1 MTPDQFRGL
10 VKHWERVGR
19 SDFLQYLKNIIPPAE
34 KGLLG
39 SVGSS
44 EDVSLCLY
52 RLILAG
58 TDGTLKKESVSK
70 TLAEAVALH
79 PDLPAQ
85 AVDIFGMLEVEMSAN
100 DDPKNKE
107 RLYWIIKSVEGAVSN
122 QLLRERMEVESFPH
136 IGVVKNPKAFNS
148 KFIKLKTKLY
158 YKQRKFNL
166 FREESEGYAKLLV
179 ELNQEQPAS
188 SSPEQMLEIIKSVI
202 GCFNLDPNRVLDL
215 LLSSLEA
222 RPERHGFL
230 VGLLRLYMPSAA
242 TVSEMVG
249 AKYGFCR
256 RQPGQEEAEAVTP
269 RSLHLMTALLLRHGV
284 IQLEHIWPWLLPA
297 DSAVE
302 AEHRRQMAAAAEYQR
317 RTFVVSTK
325 DKEDSPRDAELPPL
339 APLSQS
345 QKLGLCEAVLS
356 VGDWATAQ
364 RIMARFPDFCLMVHP
379 DIAAAAC
386 RLLAVR
392 LDPIYRR
399 YSGLTAALEPAPQLA
414 DVRSEVAPL
423 LSAIGPYLAADVR
436 LVYKVLRVARTA
448 HRQRL
453 QQPEPDSPETRE
465 AFLFYDVL
473 TILEESV
480 LPCLVLL
487 EANCC
492 LAEEIWTVLNFY
504 PYQHRYRLYG
514 TWKNDSHKPHP
525 QLMRKRADF
534 IKMSKSLMKRIS
546 KENVKPLGRLMG
558 KLTHNAPGYMF
569 EYMLG
574 QIQIYDNLIG
584 PMVDSLKYITNLSY
598 DVLGYCIIEALAN
611 PEKDRTKHDGT
622 SLSLW
627 LTSLA
632 NFCGAMFKKYNLDLT
647 GLMQYVANQLKSMK
661 SLDLLILREVVQKMA
676 GVEAVEDM
684 TEEQLSAMAGGEM
697 LRAEAGFFNQVRNT
711 KKSSQRLKDSLIDN
725 GLMVPMV
732 LLMAQQRHCVVFKE
746 TEGSHLKLVG
756 KLYDQCQDTM
766 VQFGM
771 FLSSALSIDDYRQR
785 LPAFEKLLSEFHVS
799 PDVAFFLARPMFTH
813 AIQQRYDELRKAEK
827 NHKSLSV
834 EQKRDK
840 YLAASEQVLAPVVAA
855 VVPVFPAKTWDDIS
869 PEFFTS
875 FWSLTLS
882 DLRVPT
888 ESYEKEVRRL
898 KQQAT
903 QLGDNRDL
911 TESKRKKEQERC
923 QALIDKLH
931 EEEKRQKEHVDRVI
945 ARLKKEKDSWFEPR
959 QAKSAKTETMTQ
971 FVQMCL
977 FPRCVFTS
985 MDALYCAEFVHTLH
999 SLKTPNFST
1008 LICYDRLF
1016 CNITYTFTSCTENEA
1031 SRYGRFL
1038 CALLETVMRWHGS
1051 REVFEREC
1059 AFFPGFVTK
1068 FRVSNKQNERSDHVD
1083 YENYRHVCF
1092 KWFYKITKAIVTCLD
1107 SKEYV
1112 QIRNAL
1118 KILIK
1123 ILPCYPVLSHVAN
1136 IVEKKVEAVIQAEK
1150 NKRQDLALMATS
1162 YAGLLR
1168 ARKTH
1173 LIPEKDF
1180 HTVDKSKRE
1189 TPDNAD
1195 RREKRDGRPRE
1206 RAKDDETRSRSGTPR
1221 SDRAGARERKHD
1233 SSEERR
1239 DKKASKHSTPESETK
1254 RESDEIRVV
1263 EDEYFEKPRRPA
1275 GSAVRSLPEASDVDR
1290 EAKRRRVE
1298 STVSQ
1303 LLQSSKG
1310 GTQHPGVSRP
1320 LKLGLTRSL
1329 QCCQACSRLE
1339 FRCAV
1344 CDGLV
1349 VRFGLDARASWFASH
1364 VIVGW
1369 FGFGSF
1375 LSPKMGSDGRHI
1387 LLQRLDKMPEKD
1399 EEKKKKRKKSEKGLE
1414 EGEIRNKREDKKE
1427 RKRASLDDR
1436 GSPIESKRK
1445 KDDDKPAKRRSEG
1458 DEFREVKDK
1467 RRQRRE
1473 EEVEFYDE
1481 PRYAPE
1487 YDWERERERPPAK
1500 EKHRGRM
1507 DSKRR

>member
-1 MTPDQFRGL
+1 MTPEQFRGL
-10 VKHWERVGR
+10 LKQWDRVGR
-19 SDFLQYLKNIIPPAE
+19 SDFLQYLKNIIPNQDE
-34 KGLLG
+34 TLLG
-39 SVGSS
+39 TVGSS
-44 EDVSLCLY
+44 EDVHMCLY
-52 RLILAG
+52 RLIQAG
-58 TDGTLKKESVSK
+58 ADGVLKKESVAK
-70 TLAEAVALH
+70 TLSEAVTLH
-79 PDLPAQ
+79 PDLPA
-85 AVDIFGMLEVEMSAN
+85 AVVDIFGMLDVEITAT
-100 DDPKNKE
+100 DDPKSKE
-107 RLYWIIKSVEGAVSN
+107 RFYWIIKSVEGAVSN

-179 ELNQEQPAS
+179 ELNQDQSS
-188 SSPEQMLEIIKSVI
+188 SSPEHMLEVIKAII
-202 GCFNLDPNRVLDL
+202 GCFNLDPNRVLDV

-222 RPERHGFL
+222 RPDRHNFL
-230 VGLLRLYMPSAA
+230 VPLLRLYMPSAE
-242 TVSEMVG
+242 TVSEVVG
-249 AKYGFCR
+249 ARYGFCQP
-256 RQPGQEEAEAVTP
+256 QPGQDETEAETP
-269 RSLHLMTALLLRHGV
+269 RSLHVMTALLLRHGV
-284 IQLEHIWPWLLPA
+284 IRLEHIWPWLLPA
-297 DSAVE
+297 DSAIE
-302 AEHRRQMAAAAEYQR
+302 AQHRRLMAAAAEYQR

-325 DKEDSPRDAELPPL
+325 DKEEAPRDETPT
-339 APLSQS
+339 LSPISQT

-356 VGDWATAQ
+356 IGDWPTAQ
-364 RIMARFPDFCLMVHP
+364 AILARFPDFCLMVHP
-379 DIAAAAC
+379 ELAAAAC
-386 RLLAVR
+386 RLLSVR

-399 YSGLTAALEPAPQLA
+399 FSGMAAALRPAPVSLPPLVEA
-414 DVRSEVAPL
+414 RPDSELTSVRSEVAPL
-423 LSAIGPYLAADVR
+423 LSVIGPYLSSDVT
-436 LVYKVLRVARTA
+436 LVYRVLRVARTA
-448 HRQRL
+448 HQLRL
-453 QQPEPDSPETRE
+453 KEADPDAPETRE

-473 TILEESV
+473 TMLEEAV

-492 LAEEIWTVLNFY
+492 LAEEIWTVLAYY

-514 TWKNDSHKPHP
+514 TWKNESHNQHP
-525 QLMRKRADF
+525 QLIRKRADL

-632 NFCGAMFKKYNLDLT
+632 NFCGFMFKKYNLDLT

-684 TEEQLSAMAGGEM
+684 TEEQLSAMAGGEL

-771 FLSSALSIDDYRQR
+771 FLASALSIDDYRQR
-785 LPAFEKLLSEFHVS
+785 LPAFDSLLSEFHIS

-834 EQKRDK
+834 EQKREK
-840 YLAASEQVLAPVVAA
+840 YLQASEQVLAPVVTA

-869 PEFFTS
+869 AEFFTS

-882 DLRVPT
+882 DLRVPS

-898 KQQAT
+898 KQQVT
-903 QLGDNRDL
+903 QLADNRDL

-923 QALIDKLH
+923 QVLIDKLH
-931 EEEKRQKEHVDRVI
+931 EEEKRQKEHVDRVL

-985 MDALYCAEFVHTLH
+985 MDALYCAEFVRTLH

-1038 CALLETVMRWHGS
+1038 CALLETVMHWHGS
-1051 REVFEREC
+1051 KEVFEREC

-1107 SKEYV
+1107 SREYV

-1136 IVEKKVEAVIQAEK
+1136 IVEKKVESVIQAEK
-1150 NKRQDLALMATS
+1150 NKRQDLAIMATS

-1168 ARKTH
+1168 ARKHTY
-1173 LIPEKDF
+1173 IPEKDF
-1180 HTVDKSKRE
+1180 HTVDKSKKAAPPAAAAAPATKEATKSTKGGEAAPAVANGSVKHEPMDQDRPSPRQETSYRSNDRDESTERRVKRE
-1189 TPDNAD
+1189 S
-1195 RREKRDGRPRE
+1195 RGRDRPRE
-1206 RAKDDETRSRSGTPR
+1206 DGDRSRSQTPR
-1221 SDRAGARERKHD
+1221 SDSTPVSGRERKHD
-1233 SSEERR
+1233 TEERR
-1239 DKKASKHSTPESETK
+1239 ERKAAKRSPPDDEMESKKISHRVE

-1263 EDEYFEKPRRPA
+1263 EDEYFEKPRRPPA
-1275 GSAVRSLPEASDVDR
+1275 SSSRSASEASDVDR
-1290 EAKRRRVE
+1290 DAKRRRVE
-1298 STVSQ
+1298 T
-1303 LLQSSKG
+1303 K
-1310 GTQHPGVSRP
+1310 
-1320 LKLGLTRSL
+1320 RS
-1329 QCCQACSRLE
+1329 AE
-1339 FRCAV
+1339 KA
-1344 CDGLV
+1344 
-1349 VRFGLDARASWFASH
+1349 
-1364 VIVGW
+1364 
-1369 FGFGSF
+1369 
-1375 LSPKMGSDGRHI
+1375 
-1387 LLQRLDKMPEKD
+1387 PEKD
-1399 EEKKKKRKKSEKGLE
+1399 EEKKKKRKKADKGLE
-1414 EGEIRNKREDKKE
+1414 EGEIRNKREEKKD
-1427 RKRASLDDR
+1427 RKRATASDR
-1436 GSPIESKRK
+1436 DVSPVDLKRK
-1445 KDDDKPAKRRSEG
+1445 LKEEEKAAKRRSEG
-1458 DEFREVKDK
+1458 EVEYREVKEK
-1467 RRQRRE
+1467 RRTRRE
-1473 EEVEFYDE
+1473 EEVEYYDE
-1481 PRYAPE
+1481 PLPRYAADD
-1487 YDWERERERPPAK
+1487 YDWERERPVK
-1500 EKHRGRM
+1500 DKHRGRL
-1507 DSKRR
+1507 DTKRR

>member
-1 MTPDQFRGL
+1 
-10 VKHWERVGR
+10 
-19 SDFLQYLKNIIPPAE
+19 
-34 KGLLG
+34 
-39 SVGSS
+39 
-44 EDVSLCLY
+44 
-52 RLILAG
+52 
-58 TDGTLKKESVSK
+58 
-70 TLAEAVALH
+70 
-79 PDLPAQ
+79 
-85 AVDIFGMLEVEMSAN
+85 
-100 DDPKNKE
+100 
-107 RLYWIIKSVEGAVSN
+107 
-122 QLLRERMEVESFPH
+122 
-136 IGVVKNPKAFNS
+136 
-148 KFIKLKTKLY
+148 
-158 YKQRKFNL
+158 
-166 FREESEGYAKLLV
+166 
-179 ELNQEQPAS
+179 
-188 SSPEQMLEIIKSVI
+188 
-202 GCFNLDPNRVLDL
+202 
-215 LLSSLEA
+215 
-222 RPERHGFL
+222 
-230 VGLLRLYMPSAA
+230 
-242 TVSEMVG
+242 
-249 AKYGFCR
+249 
-256 RQPGQEEAEAVTP
+256 
-269 RSLHLMTALLLRHGV
+269 
-284 IQLEHIWPWLLPA
+284 
-297 DSAVE
+297 
-302 AEHRRQMAAAAEYQR
+302 
-317 RTFVVSTK
+317 
-325 DKEDSPRDAELPPL
+325 
-339 APLSQS
+339 
-345 QKLGLCEAVLS
+345 
-356 VGDWATAQ
+356 
-364 RIMARFPDFCLMVHP
+364 
-379 DIAAAAC
+379 
-386 RLLAVR
+386 
-392 LDPIYRR
+392 
-399 YSGLTAALEPAPQLA
+399 
-414 DVRSEVAPL
+414 
-423 LSAIGPYLAADVR
+423 
-436 LVYKVLRVARTA
+436 
-448 HRQRL
+448 
-453 QQPEPDSPETRE
+453 
-465 AFLFYDVL
+465 
-473 TILEESV
+473 
-480 LPCLVLL
+480 
-487 EANCC
+487 
-492 LAEEIWTVLNFY
+492 
-504 PYQHRYRLYG
+504 
-514 TWKNDSHKPHP
+514 
-525 QLMRKRADF
+525 MRKRADF

-1168 ARKTH
+1168 ARKHTY
-1173 LIPEKDF
+1173 IPEKDF
-1180 HTVDKSKRE
+1180 HTVDKSKKPAAAAAAPAAATATAAAAAGTTATATTTAGREARPTKAGADQEAAAVANGVTAKHEPAEPPAETVTVKQEPPRQRE

-1254 RESDEIRVV
+1254 KVTRRVERESDEIRVV

-1298 STVSQ
+1298 S
-1303 LLQSSKG
+1303 K
-1310 GTQHPGVSRP
+1310 
-1320 LKLGLTRSL
+1320 
-1329 QCCQACSRLE
+1329 
-1339 FRCAV
+1339 
-1344 CDGLV
+1344 
-1349 VRFGLDARASWFASH
+1349 
-1364 VIVGW
+1364 
-1369 FGFGSF
+1369 
-1375 LSPKMGSDGRHI
+1375 
-1387 LLQRLDKMPEKD
+1387 RLDKMPEKD

-1445 KDDDKPAKRRSEG
+1445 KDDDKPGEWPGGRARFTFTAWTRSGRSEG
-1458 DEFREVKDK
+1458 DEFREVKDNGG
-1467 RRQRRE
+1467 RGPRE

-1500 EKHRGRM
+1500 EKQYPLGAHAR
-1507 DSKRR
+1507 

>member
-1 MTPDQFRGL
+1 MKDIRL
-10 VKHWERVGR
+10 SLR
-19 SDFLQYLKNIIPPAE
+19 A
-34 KGLLG
+34 
-39 SVGSS
+39 
-44 EDVSLCLY
+44 DVHMCLY
-52 RLILAG
+52 RLIQAG
-58 TDGTLKKESVSK
+58 ADGVLKKESVAK
-70 TLAEAVALH
+70 TLSEAV
-79 PDLPAQ
+79 
-85 AVDIFGMLEVEMSAN
+85 
-100 DDPKNKE
+100 
-107 RLYWIIKSVEGAVSN
+107 AVSN

-179 ELNQEQPAS
+179 ELNQDQSS
-188 SSPEQMLEIIKSVI
+188 SSPEHMLEVIKAII
-202 GCFNLDPNRVLDL
+202 GCFNLDPNRVLDV

-222 RPERHGFL
+222 RPDRHAFL
-230 VGLLRLYMPSAA
+230 VPLLRLYMPSAE
-242 TVSEMVG
+242 TVSEVVG
-249 AKYGFCR
+249 ARYGFCQP
-256 RQPGQEEAEAVTP
+256 QPGQDETEAETP
-269 RSLHLMTALLLRHGV
+269 RSLHVMTALLLRHGV
-284 IQLEHIWPWLLPA
+284 IRLEHIWPWLLPA
-297 DSAVE
+297 DSAIE
-302 AEHRRQMAAAAEYQR
+302 AQHRRLMAAAAEYQR

-325 DKEDSPRDAELPPL
+325 DKDKEEAPRDETPTLSPI
-339 APLSQS
+339 SQS

-356 VGDWATAQ
+356 IGDWPTAQ
-364 RIMARFPDFCLMVHP
+364 AILSRFPDFCLMVHP
-379 DIAAAAC
+379 ELAAAAC
-386 RLLAVR
+386 RLLSVR

-399 YSGLTAALEPAPQLA
+399 FSGMAAALRPAPVSLPPLVEA
-414 DVRSEVAPL
+414 RPDSELTSVRSEVAPL
-423 LSAIGPYLAADVR
+423 LSVIGPYLSSDVT
-436 LVYKVLRVARTA
+436 LVYRVLRVARTA
-448 HRQRL
+448 HQLRL
-453 QQPEPDSPETRE
+453 KESDPDAPETRE

-473 TILEESV
+473 TMLEEAV

-492 LAEEIWTVLNFY
+492 LAEEIWTVLAYY
-504 PYQHRYRLYG
+504 PYQHRWGKTARLGLYVSPVRNVEERESQPASRNSSG
-514 TWKNDSHKPHP
+514 SGHD
-525 QLMRKRADF
+525 L

-569 EYMLG
+569 EY
-574 QIQIYDNLIG
+574 
-584 PMVDSLKYITNLSY
+584 YITNLSY

-632 NFCGAMFKKYNLDLT
+632 NFCGFMFKKYNLDLT

-684 TEEQLSAMAGGEM
+684 TEEQLSAMAGGEL

-771 FLSSALSIDDYRQR
+771 FLASALSIDDYRQR
-785 LPAFEKLLSEFHVS
+785 LPAFDSLLSEFHIS

-834 EQKRDK
+834 EQKREK
-840 YLAASEQVLAPVVAA
+840 YLQASEQVLAPVVTA

-869 PEFFTS
+869 AEFFTS

-882 DLRVPT
+882 DLRVPS

-898 KQQAT
+898 KQQVT
-903 QLGDNRDL
+903 QLADNRDL

-923 QALIDKLH
+923 QVLIDKLH
-931 EEEKRQKEHVDRVI
+931 EEEKRQKEHVDRVL

-985 MDALYCAEFVHTLH
+985 MDALYCAEFVRTLH

-1038 CALLETVMRWHGS
+1038 CALLETVMHWHGS
-1051 REVFEREC
+1051 KEVFEREC

-1107 SKEYV
+1107 SREYV

-1136 IVEKKVEAVIQAEK
+1136 IVEKKVESVIQAEK
-1150 NKRQDLALMATS
+1150 NKRQDLAIMATS

-1168 ARKTH
+1168 ARKHTY
-1173 LIPEKDF
+1173 IPEKDF
-1180 HTVDKSKRE
+1180 HTKAAPPAAAAAPATKEATKSTKGGE
-1189 TPDNAD
+1189 AAPAVANGSVKHADSPDPY
-1195 RREKRDGRPRE
+1195 RTHRD
-1206 RAKDDETRSRSGTPR
+1206 RSRSQTPR
-1221 SDRAGARERKHD
+1221 SDSTPVSGRERKHD
-1233 SSEERR
+1233 TEERR
-1239 DKKASKHSTPESETK
+1239 ERKAAKRSPPDDEMETK
-1254 RESDEIRVV
+1254 KISHRVERESDEIRVV
-1263 EDEYFEKPRRPA
+1263 EDEYFEKPRRPPA
-1275 GSAVRSLPEASDVDR
+1275 SSSRSASEASDVDR
-1290 EAKRRRVE
+1290 DAKRRRVE
-1298 STVSQ
+1298 T
-1303 LLQSSKG
+1303 K
-1310 GTQHPGVSRP
+1310 
-1320 LKLGLTRSL
+1320 RS
-1329 QCCQACSRLE
+1329 AE
-1339 FRCAV
+1339 KA
-1344 CDGLV
+1344 
-1349 VRFGLDARASWFASH
+1349 
-1364 VIVGW
+1364 
-1369 FGFGSF
+1369 
-1375 LSPKMGSDGRHI
+1375 
-1387 LLQRLDKMPEKD
+1387 PEKD
-1399 EEKKKKRKKSEKGLE
+1399 EEKKKKRKKADKGLE
-1414 EGEIRNKREDKKE
+1414 EGEIRNKREEKKD
-1427 RKRASLDDR
+1427 RKRATASDR
-1436 GSPIESKRK
+1436 DVSPVDLKRK
-1445 KDDDKPAKRRSEG
+1445 LKEEEKAAKRRSEG
-1458 DEFREVKDK
+1458 EVEYREVKEK
-1467 RRQRRE
+1467 RRTRRE
-1473 EEVEFYDE
+1473 EEVEYYDE
-1481 PRYAPE
+1481 PLPRYAADD
-1487 YDWERERERPPAK
+1487 YDWERERPVKDKQYPLLQQ
-1500 EKHRGRM
+1500 
-1507 DSKRR
+1507 RRDAGL